1 VIRSSRGGHKVP
13 AGRTV
18 ASSEASQHLPSA
30 LVWCL
35 VALSVAPGLLIL
47 AGVDFGSPA
56 HSVDLVAL
64 SRMSPTARGA
74 ELHLVVQ
81 GSFVHNLLEWTAVC
95 LAAFTAILAFFHF
108 GLTRNLL
115 TPVIGVALLVS
126 GCLDAVHIL
135 AADGLLRRVAAPT
148 LFVPLTWTASRVFSC
163 LVLLL
168 GAAIVLVP
176 KPSRNRWDKSL
187 ILGAAGLFGAGPFL
201 LVEYGAGSSRLPQ
214 CMFPGRF
221 VSRPYDLIP
230 VALYLFVGYPL
241 FRLLNRRLPGPFAHS
256 LLVSIVPQ
264 AMAELHMSLGAT
276 TLYSAH
282 SNVAHCLKIVA
293 YAVPLCGL
301 LLDYAQTYAAQSD
314 LVVELER
321 SSQVVEEE
329 RHVLEL
335 VATGAS
341 LHSVLDAL
349 TSGLERMAPGSY
361 CAILLSDEEQRRLLG
376 MSAPSLPP
384 EYLEAVSGIAIGP
397 DMGSSGS
404 AAFHN
409 RTVVVE
415 DIAADHRFAWL
426 KDRVLRLGL
435 RSSCAV
441 PIRDSKHAVLGVFSM
456 YRNYPGTPRPR
467 ELRLV
472 EAGAR
477 LAGNAIERLR
487 AEEQLRAN
495 AARMALAE
503 KTAGFGV
510 WEADLE
516 NNCVTIS
523 EGLAAL
529 LGRPPGAPLKGP
541 LDRWQDAVHPE
552 DRESVRLAV
561 ESAVAAGTAPQ
572 VEFRLSWP
580 DGSIRR
586 VRGHARLDRSEGRPA
601 KMTGALIDVT
611 EEKKLLLRLEQARAE
626 AETALGVRDEFL
638 ANMSHEIRTPLNGI
652 IGTMS
657 LLLDSCVSEEQKEH
671 LRTIQNCGQT
681 LLHLV
686 NDILDVAKIEAGKL
700 ALERTPFQLREMVA
714 NAMAVVAPAAAGR
727 GLELR
732 QICAPD
738 VPNALAGDP
747 GRLQQILLN
756 LLSNAV
762 KFTEHGLVSLDVSMA
777 GSGADFAVL
786 RFAVRDTGIGIPAN
800 VQQAIF
806 EPFAQADTSTT
817 RRFGGTGLGLAICRS
832 LVSLMGGKLELESQ
846 AGCGS
851 TFSFTARLALAPDLP
866 APVSAAPDRIPQ
878 SSRNLRI
885 LLAED
890 NVINQKVAVR
900 LLERM
905 GHRVDIASDGREAVD
920 AATRCAYDLVLM
932 DCQMPNL
939 DGYAATRAI
948 RQLDPSRLI
957 PIVAMTASA
966 TPEAQRRCREAGMD
980 DFLTKPVVAARL
992 YGLIETI
999 AAGHPAALPQGQ

>member
-1 VIRSSRGGHKVP
+1 VIRAGRGNHKAP
-13 AGRTV
+13 AGRAPV
-18 ASSEASQHLPSA
+18 PSESSQRLPGA

-35 VALSVAPGLLIL
+35 VALSVAPGLLAL

-56 HSVDLVAL
+56 PRPDVSAL
-64 SRMSPTARGA
+64 LAMSQAEQLA
-74 ELHLVVQ
+74 ELHRVLQ
-81 GSFVHNLLEWTAVC
+81 ASFVHDLLEWAAVC

-126 GCLDAVHIL
+126 GCLDAVHAL
-135 AADGLLRRVAAPT
+135 AADGFVHRVAAPNV
-148 LFVPLTWTASRVFSC
+148 FVPLTWTASRVFSC
-163 LVLLL
+163 LVLLA
-168 GAAIVLVP
+168 GAAIVVVR
-176 KPSRNRWDKSL
+176 KPGRDNWDKSL
-187 ILGAAGLFGAGPFL
+187 IFGTAVVFGAGSFL
-201 LVEYGAGSSRLPQ
+201 LVAYCAGSSHLPR
-214 CMFPGRF
+214 CLLPGNS
-221 VSRPYDLIP
+221 VPRPYDLVP

-241 FRLLNRRLPGPFAHS
+241 FRHLNQRLPGPFAHS
-256 LLVSIVPQ
+256 LLVSVVPQ
-264 AMAELHMSLGAT
+264 VMSELHMSLGAT
-276 TLYSAH
+276 ALYSAH

-349 TSGLERMAPGSY
+349 TTGLERLAPG
-361 CAILLSDEEQRRLLG
+361 CHCTILLLDEERRLMG
-376 MSAPSLPP
+376 MSAPSLHP
-384 EYLEAVSGIAIGP
+384 EYLEVVTGVAIGP
-397 DMGSSGS
+397 DVGSCGS

-415 DIAADHRFAWL
+415 DVATDNRFAPVR
-426 KDRVLRLGL
+426 DRVLNLGL
-435 RSSCAV
+435 QSCCSV

-456 YRNYPGTPRPR
+456 YRSYPGTPRPR

-477 LAGNAIERLR
+477 LAGNAIERLH

-510 WEADLE
+510 WEAGLA

-529 LGRPPGAPLKGP
+529 LGRPPGAPLQGP
-541 LDRWQDAVHPE
+541 LREWQDVVHPE
-552 DRESVRLAV
+552 DREPVRLAL
-561 ESAVAAGTAPQ
+561 ERAVAAGTAPQ

-586 VRGHARLDRSEGRPA
+586 VRLHARLDLSEGRPA
-601 KMTGALIDVT
+601 KLTGALIDVT
-611 EEKKLLLRLEQARAE
+611 EEKELLLRLEQAKAE

-652 IGTMS
+652 IGTIS

-671 LRTIQNCGQT
+671 LRTIQNCGET

-686 NDILDVAKIEAGKL
+686 NDVLDVAKIEAGKL
-700 ALERTPFQLREMVA
+700 ALERTPFQLRELVA

-732 QICAPD
+732 QTCGPD
-738 VPNALAGDP
+738 VPKTLAGDP
-747 GRLQQILLN
+747 QRLQQILLN

-806 EPFAQADTSTT
+806 EPFAQADSSTT
-817 RRFGGTGLGLAICRS
+817 RRFGGTGLGLTICRS
-832 LVSLMGGKLELESQ
+832 LVVLMGGELELESET
-846 AGCGS
+846 GRGS
-851 TFSFTARLALAPDLP
+851 TFSFAVRLALAADLP
-866 APVSAAPDRIPQ
+866 ARAGTARGRIPQ
-878 SSRNLRI
+878 SSRSLRI

-905 GHRVDIASDGREAVD
+905 GHRVDIAPDGQDAVA
-920 AATRCAYDLVLM
+920 AATRSAYDLVLM
-932 DCQMPNL
+932 DCQMPRM

-992 YGLIETI
+992 YALIEKI
-999 AAGHPAALPQGQ
+999 AAEHPAALPQGQ